1 MKLGGLT
8 GGVGSG
14 KSTVADM
21 MRELGAQ
28 VVDADEALHAVYDP
42 GSRGFDAVV
51 RECGDEYVAGGRIDR
66 ARLGELVFHDD
77 DARRRLNSI
86 VHPLVRDWMAQRTA
100 EAAERGAEVVVQ
112 DVPLLFE
119 NGLERLFSSVV
130 LVYVPEEVQVERL
143 VSGRGFAPER
153 ARAMIAAHM
162 PIADTR
168 RLAHHVIN
176 NSGTREETQAQAKA
190 VWKQLAARQTT

>member
-1 MKLGGLT
+1 MKLIGLT

-28 VVDADEALHAVYDP
+28 VVDADEATHAVYEP
-42 GSRGFDAVV
+42 GSAGFDAVV
-51 RECGDEYVAGGRIDR
+51 REFGDEYVDGGRIDR
-66 ARLGELVFHDD
+66 SRLGELVFHDD

-119 NGLERLFSSVV
+119 NGLERLFSTVV

-143 VSGRGFAPER
+143 VSSRGFTPER
-153 ARAMIAAHM
+153 ARAMIAAQM
-162 PIADTR
+162 PIESKR
-168 RLAHHVIN
+168 GLAHHVIN
-176 NSGTREETQAQAKA
+176 NSGARDETLMQVKA
-190 VWKQLAARQTT
+190 IWKQLTSG